1 MQAQQQATEA
11 WSLTRKAQRA
21 RHSTGRRDV
30 SSMELARVV
39 LSESRREVDVD
50 RGGGVWGVQR
60 WRGLVVL
67 RQPRHGASAHSRIP
81 RPTELG

>member
-1 MQAQQQATEA
+1 MVTHEE
-11 WSLTRKAQRA
+11 S
-21 RHSTGRRDV
+21 SESETGRRDV
-30 SSMELARVV
+30 SSMVLAQGVV
-39 LSESRREVDVD
+39 LSEFCRDEDVD

-81 RPTELG
+81 RPSELG